1 LPRGKHNGPP
11 PQPPRRRRRR
21 RQWTLV
27 VYPVIAGFVRLRFI
41 GRHTPS
47 TRRRS
52 PSPPPPHPNRYFS
65 PAGHIIFHTIFNAN
79 NKIP

>member
-1 LPRGKHNGPP
+1 MD
-11 PQPPRRRRRR
+11 RRNRRRR

-47 TRRRS
+47 ARRVLPAAAAAVVVAFLHRRPILIDTS
-52 PSPPPPHPNRYFS
+52 PRQVTYYIPCD
-65 PAGHIIFHTIFNAN
+65 INAN